1 MDWRIDRS
9 SGPGGVDLQAVVAAC
24 LASRPAA
31 EGGAADGVTSG
42 GAPPD
47 AAESGATVAVEVGA
61 TALGFKVDLSGP
73 VMLAPWVRLF
83 FAALLA
89 LAMAAALYLMARL
102 GKSGSAWA
110 YAGTAAVVLA
120 GIVGLIVFVMGYGKV
135 EFAVDGKS

>member
-1 MDWRIDRS
+1 
-9 SGPGGVDLQAVVAAC
+9 
-24 LASRPAA
+24 
-31 EGGAADGVTSG
+31 
-42 GAPPD
+42 
-47 AAESGATVAVEVGA
+47 
-61 TALGFKVDLSGP
+61 
-73 VMLAPWVRLF
+73 MLAPWVRLF